1 LSGYSVHATATEE
14 RVGQDAG
21 LLVAACCTVPT
32 AGLSEGDCPSSF
44 EQALAI
50 SRKRNTTYQALGDR
64 D

>member
-1 LSGYSVHATATEE
+1 VQVTAVVL
-14 RVGQDAG
+14 VGAGLGQLAG

-32 AGLSEGDCPSSF
+32 VGLSEGDGPSSF

-50 SRKRNTTYQALGDR
+50 NRKRNTTYQALGDG